1 MKVEGGQSKANTV
14 TAVARI
20 SEAAAAGAKV
30 VLLPEAFTL
39 GWTHPSAVVLAEPI
53 PEGPSCQ
60 ALMAAAKENSVYL
73 CAGFV
78 EQTRSSIFNSA
89 ILIDPLGEVVL
100 RHRKINELDIA
111 HGLYAQG
118 DRLGVVKTPLGTIG
132 LMICADA
139 FATGQV
145 ISRTLGLMGADVIL
159 SPSSWA
165 VSANHDNIKDPYGK
179 LWLESYGIVARDFG
193 IWIAGVSN
201 VGLIASGPWSGRKC
215 IGCSL
220 VVNPDGVPV
229 VQGSYGED
237 AEEILYI
244 EILSHLRPTRSTGW
258 MNHVP
263 LQDEVRCR

>member
-60 ALMAAAKENSVYL
+60 ALMAAAKENSVYV

-165 VSANHDNIKDPYGK
+165 VPANHDNIKDPYGK

-201 VGLIASGPWSGRKC
+201 VGLITSGPWSGRKC

-229 VQGSYGED
+229 VQGAYGED

-244 EILSHLRPTRSTGW
+244 EILSHERPTRATGW
-258 MNHVP
+258 MNRVP